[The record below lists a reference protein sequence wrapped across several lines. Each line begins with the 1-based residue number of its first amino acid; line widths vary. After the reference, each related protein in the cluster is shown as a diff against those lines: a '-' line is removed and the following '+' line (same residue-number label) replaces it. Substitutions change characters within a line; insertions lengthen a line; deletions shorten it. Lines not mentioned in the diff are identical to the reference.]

1 MINRLLASVVLLLF
15 LGVIFSMPLVTVAF
29 AKHGAVPALIAGLMV
44 LVSVF
49 IGPLAFVLADPI
61 VTNVELTLILV
72 FGAALFL
79 AWARALVRT
88 PGYWV
93 PYLPVTGWG
102 LIGAYFCVLQL
113 FAHAM

>member
-1 MINRLLASVVLLLF
+1 MINRLLASAVLLLL
-15 LGVIFSMPLVTVAF
+15 LGVLFSIPLITVAF
-29 AKHGAVPALIAGLMV
+29 AKHGVVPALIAGLMV

-49 IGPLAFVLADPI
+49 LGPLAFVLADPI
-61 VTNVELTLILV
+61 VASFELTLILI

-79 AWARALVRT
+79 VWTRALVRK

>member
-1 MINRLLASVVLLLF
+1 MTSRLLASAVLLVF
-15 LGVIFSMPLVTVAF
+15 LGILFSVPLITVAF

-49 IGPLAFVLADPI
+49 LGPLAFVLADPI
-61 VTNVELTLILV
+61 VTNFELILILI
-72 FGAALFL
+72 FGVALLL
-79 AWARALVRT
+79 AWARALVRQ
-88 PGYWV
+88 PGYGV
-93 PYLPVTGWG
+93 PYVSVTGWG